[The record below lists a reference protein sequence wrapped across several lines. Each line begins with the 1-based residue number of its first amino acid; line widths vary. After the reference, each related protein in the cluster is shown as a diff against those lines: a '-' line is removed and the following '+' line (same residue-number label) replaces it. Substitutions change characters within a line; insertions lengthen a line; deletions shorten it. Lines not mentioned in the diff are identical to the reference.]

1 MMLDRILYLIAAT
14 GGIYRTR
21 KSLNVSVR
29 YGYIWCPLSY
39 K

>member
-1 MMLDRILYLIAAT
+1 MGLEIFLYLIAAA

-29 YGYIWCPLSY
+29 YCYRRGPLSY